1 MSARTVDPITLEVA
15 RHRFSA
21 IADEMGGVLRRTSLS
36 PNIKERADCSAALFT
51 ADGEMLAQAEH
62 IPVHLGSM
70 PGSVAACI
78 ERFDPVP
85 GAQYAVNDPFF
96 GGTHLNDL
104 TLVAPVFVSGSH
116 VAWVANRAHHA
127 DVGGEAPGSMPAHA
141 VTVDQEG
148 HRVPPTLAVSEGAWL
163 DAFTTPFVTASRTPW
178 ERRGDL
184 DAQMGSNAVAV
195 RRLVELIE
203 REGADRYDDVTTA
216 LLDYGQR
223 RMEAALAVL
232 PDGSYAFE
240 DYMELGDRD
249 VAIRATVGIDGSSL
263 TADFSG
269 TDPQVEANFNAVE
282 AVTRSCLYY
291 AVRVATDPTIPANGG
306 CYRSLELRA
315 PAGSIVNAQPPA
327 AVAAGN
333 VETSQRIADV
343 LLGALAQAAPE
354 RVPAASQGTMN
365 NVLVGNDDFAYYET
379 VAGGQGARPG
389 RDGQSGI
396 QTGMTNTQNTP
407 IEALHTHYPF
417 RVVAYTLRRGSGGAG
432 AFRGGEGI
440 RRELRFDAPATL
452 SLMGERRRIPPWGL
466 AGGEPGALGEDWLI
480 RAGGARER
488 LPGKV
493 TTEVDPGDRL
503 VVAYPRRR
511 WLGPPALLRAGL
523 RASWVR
529 APSGAGPLRSVAAGR
544 FPFSLLSGRRS
555 IGWRPWDR

>member
-1 MSARTVDPITLEVA
+1 MSRRPVDPITLEVA
-15 RHRFSA
+15 RHRFAA
-21 IADEMGGVLRRTSLS
+21 IATEMGTVLRRTALS
-36 PNIKERADCSAALFT
+36 PNIKERADCSAAVFT
-51 ADGEMLAQAEH
+51 ATGEMLAQAEH

-70 PGSVAACI
+70 PESVAACLG
-78 ERFDPVP
+78 RFDPLP
-85 GAQYAVNDPFF
+85 GVQYAVNDPFH

-104 TLVAPVFVSGSH
+104 TLVAPVFVGGRH

-141 VTVDQEG
+141 TTDDQEG
-148 HRVPPTLAVSEGAWL
+148 HRVPPTLAISEGAWHE
-163 DAFTTPFVTASRTPW
+163 DFVGPFVDASRTPW

-195 RRLVELIE
+195 QRLAELIG
-203 REGADRYDDVTTA
+203 REGLDHYRAVTEA
-216 LLDYGQR
+216 LLAYGER
-223 RMEAALAVL
+223 RMEAALAAL
-232 PDGSYAFE
+232 PAGSYDFA
-240 DYMELGDRD
+240 DMLELAEQD
-249 VAIRATVGIDGSSL
+249 VAIRVRVHIGDGSL
-263 TADFSG
+263 RADFSG
-269 TDPQVEANFNAVE
+269 SDPQVSANINAVE

-306 CYRSLELRA
+306 CHRPLALHA
-315 PAGSIVNAQPPA
+315 PVGSIVNAQPPA

-417 RVVAYTLRRGSGGAG
+417 RVTAYTLRRGSGGAG
-432 AFRGGEGI
+432 AAGGGDGI
-440 RRELRFDAPATL
+440 RRELRFEAPATL
-452 SLMGERRRIPPWGL
+452 SLMGDRRRHAPWGL
-466 AGGEPGALGEDWLI
+466 AGGEPGATGEDWLI
-480 RAGGARER
+480 RASGDRER
-488 LPGKV
+488 LPSKV
-493 TTEVDPGDRL
+493 TVDVEPGDRL
-503 VVAYPRRR
+503 LVLTPGGGGWGR
-511 WLGPPALLRAGL
+511 PA
-523 RASWVR
+523 
-529 APSGAGPLRSVAAGR
+529 
-544 FPFSLLSGRRS
+544 
-555 IGWRPWDR
+555 